1 MPEDDAALVDI
12 AEYLPKIM
20 RKLFGGR
27 LTASNVWELTIP
39 QLRALGLVALRPGAT
54 MGELSEELGIRLNA
68 ATGLAER
75 LVQHGLLERKADPKD
90 RRLVRLQLTK
100 SGHRALTA
108 CRRERKRRVE
118 EALQQLSA
126 DEQSQIAEAL
136 LLLYA
141 ALDETRR
148 SADKRGGKGR

>member
-1 MPEDDAALVDI
+1 MPENGAALIDI

-20 RKLFGGR
+20 RKLFGRR
-27 LTASNVWELTIP
+27 LITSKAWELTIP
-39 QLRALGLVALRPGAT
+39 QLLALGLAALRPGAT

-75 LVQHGLLERKADPKD
+75 LVQHGLLERKADPED

-126 DEQSQIAEAL
+126 DERSQIAEAL
-136 LLLYA
+136 LLLYG
-141 ALDETRR
+141 ALDRTAGGARR
-148 SADKRGGKGR
+148 QGASGR